1 MRNNPNVP
9 KEARIIEQYQT
20 MSGEITW
27 TVYEVGGKVYRVTD
41 WKWDKPVELKEEE
54 VKGNE

>member
-9 KEARIIEQYQT
+9 RGAKVIEQYQT

-27 TVYEVGGKVYRVTD
+27 TIYELNGKRYRVTD
-41 WKWDKPVELKEEE
+41 WKWDKPAELKREEMGE
-54 VKGNE
+54 NE